1 MELANTKYPNMRGS
15 SQMRQSNATGPLQ
28 AYKALVCVS
37 IYIYIYIYKICYF

>member
-28 AYKALVCVS
+28 GSRVCF
-37 IYIYIYIYKICYF
+37 YIYIYIFIYL